1 MILYSG
7 SLQSYYI
14 GVDIVQI
21 EVDNLLAS
29 TDYYTYCYV
38 KTIAYTGSTLSQT
51 LNTYHKVRTTCC
63 KEIEFTNAP
72 STVYG
77 DTRNYIFGTD
87 PKQYVYSYSLSS
99 PPSSMID
106 IYPMLYDS
114 KGQSLNASYVLFR
127 PDSFTFGPNSI
138 VLSSNFVIQDIGG
151 TLHGNYMLALSTEDN
166 GKSSAEYRFPKR
178 LVIDILSSNDPL
190 PPPKVKDAKFS
201 NTGST
206 VEITFDSPTNLGGIA
221 TAYWKCSLLFRFDNV
236 DNTNCTWISTSL
248 VQVIFG
254 PYDETVKFISPYDE
268 IVFLGGKLNNLLEK
282 QTIVVRPPDKPVNP
296 NVILSVI
303 RTISYCSNVT
313 IDATLSSGDGSRD
326 WVSMV
331 WNITSVYDNE
341 GSGKIL
347 QYLNKN
353 GLTSKSPIV
362 IPSHLFQRT
371 TYTISLTLT
380 NFLLQTKSQTAIF
393 TIVANANIPQIS
405 FLQPSK
411 FSINTSDEL
420 IVNAVVARPS
430 CADRFEISYRWYIQ
444 NSKNEY
450 IKFTPLNKNDMSSI
464 YLKKYTLSGGDKY
477 LVTAEVT
484 ASPTANNPTAT
495 TVSNSVEVTVKKGP
509 LLAVITQGSSMII
522 PFISFFN

>member
-1 MILYSG
+1 VPTNYPTSKGPHVKPSYKPSTALSIAPSVRPGDPTLTPSVTPTIYDKAPIITKILHIVRNTSISFTIQLSPLPIIPGTVYCTTLTKNTTSSLIRTILYSG

-14 GVDIVQI
+14 GVDIVHI

-99 PPSSMID
+99 PPTSMIV

-114 KGQSLNASYVLFR
+114 EGQSLNASYVLFR
-127 PDSFTFGPNSI
+127 PASFTFEPNSI

-151 TLHGNYMLALSTEDN
+151 TLQGNYMLALSTEDD

-254 PYDETVKFISPYDE
+254 PYDETVNSS
-268 IVFLGGKLNNLLEK
+268 VLLMKL
-282 QTIVVRPPDKPVNP
+282 
-296 NVILSVI
+296 
-303 RTISYCSNVT
+303 Y
-313 IDATLSSGDGSRD
+313 
-326 WVSMV
+326 
-331 WNITSVYDNE
+331 
-341 GSGKIL
+341 
-347 QYLNKN
+347 
-353 GLTSKSPIV
+353 
-362 IPSHLFQRT
+362 F
-371 TYTISLTLT
+371 
-380 NFLLQTKSQTAIF
+380 
-393 TIVANANIPQIS
+393 
-405 FLQPSK
+405 
-411 FSINTSDEL
+411 
-420 IVNAVVARPS
+420 
-430 CADRFEISYRWYIQ
+430 
-444 NSKNEY
+444 
-450 IKFTPLNKNDMSSI
+450 
-464 YLKKYTLSGGDKY
+464 
-477 LVTAEVT
+477 
-484 ASPTANNPTAT
+484 
-495 TVSNSVEVTVKKGP
+495 
-509 LLAVITQGSSMII
+509 
-522 PFISFFN
+522 